1 MIFIFY
7 NNMGSFS
14 LGNGIVK
21 EMDAIA
27 DTNSVNNSIQ
37 YAQHE
42 SLIDFI

>member
-7 NNMGSFS
+7 NNLGSFS

-21 EMDAIA
+21 EMDVIM

-37 YAQHE
+37 Y
-42 SLIDFI
+42 S